1 MLIFFKYI
9 YLQDTQKA
17 VEIQEGQYLAVNEAG
32 KLLLRNSDRQAAEI
46 LKAELTE
53 VQTTWHHI
61 TTRLRKNS
69 HHLEDVLAEWD
80 GSDKTMEELQQWLR
94 DVKRRLATS
103 LPGMYEELQRDMEWC
118 KVRVIFCPICSGKV

>member
-1 MLIFFKYI
+1 M
-9 YLQDTQKA
+9 QDTQKA

-61 TTRLRKNS
+61 TTKLRKNS
-69 HHLEDVLAEWD
+69 HHLDDVLSEWD

-94 DVKRRLATS
+94 DLKRRLATA

-118 KVRVIFCPICSGKV
+118 KVSWNIKKQ